1 MEEYGIRGGVL
12 FPVVDLSEFQREET
26 PSDDQIF
33 NRLRKSND
41 SEYVVTVGNL
51 SRFKGAF
58 ESVEHIVGSAL
69 DLVLVGGGSESEN
82 QSLVAFGRKRGVN
95 VQILSNLDSVEMSI
109 LMKRS
114 TAVVGLAHGEAF
126 GLTPIESM
134 ALGVPPIFVNEGG
147 YRDTILDGVNG
158 RLVTRGK
165 IDDWSQAFMEAR
177 DSNTRASWAE
187 SGLSRIE
194 ELGLSSENYA
204 SQLDERIRSLI

>member
-1 MEEYGIRGGVL
+1 
-12 FPVVDLSEFQREET
+12 
-26 PSDDQIF
+26 
-33 NRLRKSND
+33 
-41 SEYVVTVGNL
+41 
-51 SRFKGAF
+51 
-58 ESVEHIVGSAL
+58 
-69 DLVLVGGGSESEN
+69 
-82 QSLVAFGRKRGVN
+82 
-95 VQILSNLDSVEMSI
+95 
-109 LMKRS
+109 MKRS